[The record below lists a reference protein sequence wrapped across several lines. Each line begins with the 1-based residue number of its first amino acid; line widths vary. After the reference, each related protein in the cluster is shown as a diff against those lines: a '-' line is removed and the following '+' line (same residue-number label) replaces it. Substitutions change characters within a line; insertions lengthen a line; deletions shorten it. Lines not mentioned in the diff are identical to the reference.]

1 MSSLQFWELVPR
13 LKYSVV
19 MPRPV
24 RADHRFHPHAHAFFE
39 LALVLEG
46 TCTWRIGRRT
56 ARLAAGDFLL
66 LPPNVEHHEQVPA
79 GESARM
85 AWVGFDF
92 ATPPRVPPAL
102 LEATPAGEL
111 AADLRGLME
120 RIFAEHQSSALASA
134 ERARLLLR
142 ELLIVLCRAVERP
155 GDVDEAPAV
164 PHISLRQAQ
173 VARSAA
179 RYLTDNLARPLSVR
193 DVARYHSLCTAH
205 FSTVFRRYHGVSPQ
219 RFLHLSRISRAKALI
234 REGELTV
241 KEIAAICGYVD
252 AAHFCRRFKETTG
265 VTPKQ
270 YRATQPPQ
278 PRDAA
283 ANPREP
289 GLYPGLP
296 TPP

>member
-24 RADHRFHPHAHAFFE
+24 RADHRFHAHSHAFFE

-46 TCTWRIGRRT
+46 TCVWRIGRRT

-66 LPPNVEHHEQVPA
+66 LPPQVEHYEQVPP
-79 GESARM
+79 GEAARM

-92 ATPPRVPPAL
+92 ASPPRVPPSL
-102 LEATPAGEL
+102 LEPAPTGHY
-111 AADLRGLME
+111 AAELRGLME

-142 ELLIVLCRAVERP
+142 EVLIVLCRAVERP
-155 GDVDEAPAV
+155 ADAGEEPAV
-164 PHISLRQAQ
+164 PHMSLRQAQ

-219 RFLHLSRISRAKALI
+219 RFLHLSRVSRAKALI

-270 YRATQPPQ
+270 YRATQP
-278 PRDAA
+278 A
-283 ANPREP
+283 
-289 GLYPGLP
+289 
-296 TPP
+296 